1 MSSPAF
7 GAGEEDDE
15 ACASGQRQVCKD
27 WKGEKRDHPG
37 EEEEGEWDQTYNAK
51 KRRKKRQEVENRTS

>member
-1 MSSPAF
+1 
-7 GAGEEDDE
+7 
-15 ACASGQRQVCKD
+15 VCKD

-37 EEEEGEWDQTYNAK
+37 EEEEGEWDQTYNSK